1 MVMNSS
7 TVRAV
12 KAIIDQCV
20 EPLKARVRGAIRRA
34 VLLSLDNSGGLLKG
48 QLELT
53 KDELTDS
60 VELISPPGLSIRP
73 EGAEVLAFAI
83 SGNSNNLV
91 GIPWIRGKRL
101 TGNDLAAGEV
111 ALHIGTKDQLVRLKN
126 NGDVHIQ
133 AGTNGGTVLIKANG
147 DVVVT
152 PGGAGQ
158 IYLGQD
164 GAPKKVALAEDVE
177 AALDIIKN
185 LYNTHTHTGV
195 TPGPGASAVTPN
207 LIGALPPVGAT
218 KVRGV

>member
-1 MVMNSS
+1 MDSS
-7 TVRAV
+7 TVRAI
-12 KAIIDQCV
+12 KALIDQCV

-34 VLLSLDNSGGLLKG
+34 VLLSLDNSGGLLRG

-73 EGAEVLAFAI
+73 EGAEVIAFAV
-83 SGNSNNLV
+83 SGNSNNLI

-111 ALHIGTKDQLVRLKN
+111 ALHIGNADQLVRLKN
-126 NGDVHIQ
+126 NGDIHLQ
-133 AGTNGGTVLIKANG
+133 AGTNGAKVEIKANG

-152 PGGAGQ
+152 PGAGGQ

-164 GAPKKVALAEDVE
+164 GAVKKVALAEDVE
-177 AALDIIKN
+177 ANFDSIRT
-185 LYNTHTHTGV
+185 LYNAHTHTGV
-195 TPGPGASAVTPN
+195 TPGPGSSGTTPAV
-207 LIGALPPVGAT
+207 IGVLSPVGAS

>member
-1 MVMNSS
+1 MVMDSS
-7 TVRAV
+7 TVRAI

-20 EPLKARVRGAIRRA
+20 DPLRTRVRGAIRRA
-34 VLLSLDNSGGLLKG
+34 VLLSLDNSGGLLRG

-60 VELISPPGLSIRP
+60 VELISHPGISIRP
-73 EGAEVLAFAI
+73 EGAEVIAFAI
-83 SGNSNNLV
+83 SGNSNNLI

-111 ALHIGTKDQLVRLKN
+111 ALHIGNSDQLVRLKN
-126 NGDVHIQ
+126 NGDIHLQ
-133 AGTNGGTVLIKANG
+133 SGTNGATVEIKASG

-152 PGGAGQ
+152 PGASGQ

-164 GAPKKVALAEDVE
+164 GAAKKVALAEDVE
-177 AALDIIKN
+177 ANFDTIKT
-185 LYNTHTHTGV
+185 LYNTHVHTGV
-195 TPGPGASAVTPN
+195 TPGPGSSAVTPS

>member
-1 MVMNSS
+1 MLTSS

-12 KAIIDQCV
+12 KAIVDQCV

-83 SGNSNNLV
+83 SGNAGNLI

-101 TGNDLAAGEV
+101 TGGDIEAGEV
-111 ALHIGTKDQLVRLKN
+111 ALHIGNADQVVRLKN
-126 NGDVHIQ
+126 NGDVLVQ
-133 AGTNGGTVLIKANG
+133 AGTNGGTVLVKADG
-147 DVVVT
+147 DIVVT
-152 PGGAGQ
+152 PGAGGE
-158 IYLGQD
+158 ILLG
-164 GAPKKVALAEDVE
+164 GNKKLATADEVE
-177 AALDIIKN
+177 ANFDQIKN
-185 LYNTHTHTGV
+185 LYNTHVHGGV
-195 TPGPGASAVTPN
+195 TPGPGSSAVTPS
-207 LIGALPPVGAT
+207 LIGALSPVGTTTVKGA
-218 KVRGV
+218 